1 MKYVHFAYQSGFS
14 WGGGEGG
21 KEKSS
26 GTLKLVNLSCGEKTK
41 KKLLLDA

>member
-1 MKYVHFAYQSGFS
+1 MFILPIKVDFL
-14 WGGGEGG
+14 GGGEGG

-41 KKLLLDA
+41 KKLRLDA